1 MVFNESPNVMKQ
13 TLQHLTMLLGTSLL
27 LLSDYCDAA
36 ASRFTGVRLSRPT
49 HELVITNHG
58 TDTNENQPLSD
69 LTYGT
74 WDPVMAGVFINFGHF
89 TLGLSSALQDE
100 GEEAT
105 STQEFRGSY
114 WHKHFGF
121 TAGFAHQENFQII
134 DGTNF
139 DALENADKFRTDM
152 AYQSGTV
159 QLTYVLVEF
168 GLHLANALEPAE
180 YPKRTGGGIV
190 TILSI
195 DQMTIAATGPIIPGS
210 QKSGFLDDGGFSE
223 GKFISVNASV
233 GYAQAIALGNFY
245 MAGMFALGVGR
256 ANYTFEVD
264 GEEIHQST
272 PSHKDILML
281 SAGYSGSTI
290 FISAEMSSEAPEYI
304 LRSISLQS
312 SRQELSIS
320 TGIRF

>member
-1 MVFNESPNVMKQ
+1 MKSIPRQ
-13 TLQHLTMLLGTSLL
+13 LSALLVILL
-27 LLSDYCDAA
+27 LLSHDSYA
-36 ASRFTGVRLSRPT
+36 ASSRFAGIRLSRPT
-49 HELVITNHG
+49 HELVISNQGTNTKEG
-58 TDTNENQPLSD
+58 VPVSD

-74 WDPVMAGVFINFGHF
+74 WDPVMAGAFVNFGHF
-89 TLGLSSALQDE
+89 TLGLSSALQVD

-114 WHKHFGF
+114 WHKYFGF
-121 TAGFAHQENFQII
+121 TAGFAQQENFQII
-134 DGTNF
+134 NGTNF
-139 DALENADKFRTDM
+139 DALENTDKFRTDM
-152 AYQSGTV
+152 AYQSGTL

-190 TILSI
+190 TSLSV

-223 GKFISVNASV
+223 GKFISFNASV

-245 MAGMFALGVGR
+245 VAGLFALGVGR

-264 GEEIHQST
+264 GEEIHQSA

-281 SAGYSGSTI
+281 SGGYSGSTV
-290 FISAEMSSEAPEYI
+290 FLSGEFSAEAPEYI

-312 SRQELSIS
+312 SRQEVSVS